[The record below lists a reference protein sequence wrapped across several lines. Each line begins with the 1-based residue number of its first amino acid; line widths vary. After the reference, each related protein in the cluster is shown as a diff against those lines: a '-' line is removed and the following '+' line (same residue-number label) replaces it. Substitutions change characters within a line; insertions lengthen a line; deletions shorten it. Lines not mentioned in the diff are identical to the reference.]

1 MRGCRD
7 YIRRSGQIVYVV
19 NNLLFLRFL
28 KGNAQ
33 SGIQESTMNKRP
45 AVYILAN
52 KKNGTLYVGVTSDL
66 IKRVWE
72 HKNNLV
78 YGFTKRYSVHKL
90 MWYEL
95 HETMISAITR
105 EKTLKNWKRA
115 WKMELIEENNPL
127 GGIYTKLHLPWIPD
141 QVRKDG
147 RGSCDDFS

>member
-1 MRGCRD
+1 
-7 YIRRSGQIVYVV
+7 
-19 NNLLFLRFL
+19 
-28 KGNAQ
+28 
-33 SGIQESTMNKRP
+33 MNKRP

-127 GGIYTKLHLPWIPD
+127 WRDLYETISPLD
-141 QVRKDG
+141 S
-147 RGSCDDFS
+147 GSSPERREGEL